1 MSDKGPPTPEIR
13 AKLCE
18 IFGLD
23 SSGIEGMELH
33 IGPQSSTLTV
43 HVWSKPKEMEKVVK
57 FFEDYDIVKRGSSD
71 G

>member
-1 MSDKGPPTPEIR
+1 MSKVATSEDIR
-13 AKLCE
+13 TKLCE

-23 SSGIEGMELH
+23 ASSIKGMELH

-43 HVWSKPKEMEKVVK
+43 HMWTKLKEMEKVVE
-57 FFEDYDIVKRGSSD
+57 FFEDYELVKRGSID